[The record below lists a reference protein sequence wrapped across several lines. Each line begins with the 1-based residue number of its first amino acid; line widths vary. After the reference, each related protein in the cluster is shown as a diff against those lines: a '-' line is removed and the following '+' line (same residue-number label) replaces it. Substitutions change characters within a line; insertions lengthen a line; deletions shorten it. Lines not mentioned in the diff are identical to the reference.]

1 MRALH
6 ASISCVL
13 LLACLA
19 CAPGTAPPAV
29 PPRPELGQPQGE
41 ALFDLRVDAPVHRRR
56 VTTPVPWL
64 EVRGRTGFAELFES
78 DVVIVLDL
86 SNSSMLASGIDL
98 DEDGVVGEDH
108 RWLTARIAGRGTTG
122 TKADRV
128 PMHRWTSD
136 SDDTVA
142 MAELEA
148 AHSII
153 AGLWSRQN
161 RIGIVTYDD
170 TARVRVRVGEPR
182 LAGAAIDRIR
192 VPREWNETDV
202 SAALLV
208 AQDLL
213 ESPELQVEPRR
224 DRAILL
230 FTDGSP
236 TRPGTESFA
245 RARARRVAAD
255 AAAAGIRIYVL
266 SFGNLDERR
275 ARFVVELAQAAKG
288 LLVPVRDPKRL
299 LQDLPPVRLAPEF
312 LAIRNRTLERPAR
325 AVRSGRDGHFEGFV
339 PLAEGENE
347 IEITAV
353 LGNGREARER
363 RIVHYAPSAEPT
375 RAERRE
381 AARLLVAL
389 RERTRELE
397 QGQR

>member
-19 CAPGTAPPAV
+19 CVPGTAPPAV

-86 SNSSMLASGIDL
+86 SNSSMLASGI
-98 DEDGVVGEDH
+98 
-108 RWLTARIAGRGTTG
+108 
-122 TKADRV
+122 
-128 PMHRWTSD
+128 
-136 SDDTVA
+136 DDTVA